1 MPSNPRWTH
10 RVRRYGNGL
19 GGGSWEVAMSA
30 SPKSRDV
37 VRDDGLWQEDY
48 RKNDVHWYE
57 LSLVSWQ
64 ELRRVGKYQCGIT
77 VPREGGHESA
87 LQIVT
92 DHLESWYQNDST
104 DEERNRVGQV
114 HGLPFAGVANTR
126 RVTHRPTSAGSAV
139 SAEPS
144 MVVDDDVSR
153 AFGAIIGAA
162 RDAAVQAARQVI
174 SEVTVSGGG
183 MSDDEREQLRQLSG
197 HVDRVALALADDIS
211 DIKSGVADQGER
223 FAAQINELAAQVNQ
237 TRTVVVREPWSG
249 GTVTV
254 QNTHNGFDTVLART
268 GDGIHSWL
276 YGPAGTGK
284 STLGKQVFEALGLEC
299 HTISATPDMM
309 RHHFFGTVNP
319 LTGEFRE
326 TPFYRAYKFGGGLLI
341 DEADNMS
348 GSFFAGLN
356 DGLAS
361 GSMLFDNGE
370 VVERHERFRCIAS
383 GNTVGHGATALYR
396 RQQLDEATLDR
407 FTYFYVGLDEAI
419 EDAGVAARLGDASQA
434 ADLIRVVRV
443 ARRNVD
449 QHNLRT
455 VVTPRAAFDGAR
467 MLALG
472 EPLVNVV
479 RDRILRGCGPDVGA
493 KLLADTGF
501 DYDTV
506 MGG

>member
-10 RVRRYGNGL
+10 RVRRSGNGL
-19 GGGSWEVAMSA
+19 GASWEVAMSV

-48 RKNDVHWYE
+48 YKNDVHWYE

-92 DHLESWYQNDST
+92 DHLETWFGDAS
-104 DEERNRVGQV
+104 DEVRERVCQI
-114 HGLPFAGVANTR
+114 HGLPFAGLANTR
-126 RVTHRPTSAGSAV
+126 RVTHRPTSAAPAV

-197 HVDRVALALADDIS
+197 HVDRVALALADDIGET
-211 DIKSGVADQGER
+211 KSGLVSLRAELER
-223 FAAQINELAAQVNQ
+223 VMIHVNQ
-237 TRTVVVREPWSG
+237 SRTIEVREPWSG
-249 GTVTV
+249 ATVTV